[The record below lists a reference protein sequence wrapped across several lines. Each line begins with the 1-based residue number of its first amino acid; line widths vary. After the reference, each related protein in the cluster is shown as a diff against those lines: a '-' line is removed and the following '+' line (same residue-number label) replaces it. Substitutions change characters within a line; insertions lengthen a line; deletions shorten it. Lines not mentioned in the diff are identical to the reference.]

1 MFRASF
7 PNARYIVDL
16 LKAIYAVAD
25 EGSFKI
31 TGEGM
36 RFVAMDPAHISLVDF
51 ELSRMAAEEYE
62 CDEETEMTVN
72 LGQLLR
78 LLRSAR
84 DQQITLSYNP
94 EAKQLEV
101 ILVSPSRESR
111 LSLSTLEPI
120 ESNPTIPRLS
130 FEACARIS
138 SKAMKEAISDC
149 FKVSDYV
156 KVSISPEDLIL
167 AAGSELGKVEIRFPR
182 HGNAIYDID
191 AEKEARACFP
201 LSYFEKIV
209 KAGASVSD
217 ETVIELATNKPIKL
231 GFPIPSGKL
240 EYLIAPRI
248 ENP

>member
-1 MFRASF
+1 
-7 PNARYIVDL
+7 VDL

-31 TGEGM
+31 TGEEI

-51 ELSRMAAEEYE
+51 ELSRLAAEEYE

-78 LLRSAR
+78 LLRNVK

-94 EAKQLEV
+94 EAKQLEI
-101 ILVSPSRESR
+101 ILASPTRESK
-111 LSLSTLEPI
+111 LSLSTLEPV

-130 FEACARIS
+130 FEAHARIS
-138 SKAMKEAISDC
+138 SKAMKEAIGDC
-149 FKVSDYV
+149 IKVSDYV
-156 KVSISPEDLIL
+156 KVSINPEDLTL
-167 AAGSELGKVEIRFPR
+167 TAESDLGKAEIRFPK
-182 HGNAIYDID
+182 HGSATYEID
-191 AEKEARACFP
+191 AEKEAYACFS
-201 LSYFEKIV
+201 LNYLEKIV

-217 ETVIELATNKPIKL
+217 EAIIELATNKPIKL